1 MAITESN
8 LSSTSQ
14 SLTNNI
20 NKSHPVNTR
29 QLASGSQ
36 SGSSDTFTS
45 VFNAQQQ
52 AQNNVN
58 QASSTQNLNAASDP
72 KLNLFSSLG
81 LTGGESGGN
90 MLEKLTS
97 DSSIEALQATLLTA
111 LQMSLLSPKPT
122 PQNTAANEMGG
133 AATGTHV
140 HNGSHSQSHVNE
152 SHTHG
157 NTISACNVDIPVNS
171 DAKSL
176 ERLTFGD
183 NGLELND
190 GFDII
195 NVLNHIPGV
204 SAVYQEASGQEQ
216 VSALSKLAGGFL
228 YGGAL
233 GMAFAGLDLAVDSY
247 SGSSLNEKI
256 ANFEYSKMF
265 DFTEDKMTEDKV
277 AQDAAAKSGDPKD
290 VDVIAQAPAPKVSQP
305 LSPFR

>member
-1 MAITESN
+1 MAISESN
-8 LSSTSQ
+8 LSSASQ

-20 NKSHPVNTR
+20 NKNHSANTR
-29 QLASGSQ
+29 QQSSGGQ
-36 SGSSDTFTS
+36 SGLSDTFTS

-52 AQNNVN
+52 AGKNTNPAGATNSVN
-58 QASSTQNLNAASDP
+58 TITNPQQS
-72 KLNLFSSLG
+72 LFSSLG
-81 LTGGESGGN
+81 LTGGENGGD

-122 PQNTAANEMGG
+122 PQNTATNEVGG

-140 HNGSHSQSHVNE
+140 HNGSHSHVNE

-157 NTISACNVDIPVNS
+157 NTVSACNVDIPVNS

-176 ERLTFGD
+176 EKLTFGN

-265 DFTEDKMTEDKV
+265 DFAEDKMIEDKV
-277 AQDAAAKSGDPKD
+277 AQDAAAKSSVPKD
-290 VDVIAQAPAPKVSQP
+290 VDVVAQAPAPKVSQP

>member
-1 MAITESN
+1 MAISESN
-8 LSSTSQ
+8 LSSASQ

-20 NKSHPVNTR
+20 NKSHSANTR
-29 QLASGSQ
+29 QQASGSQ
-36 SGSSDTFTS
+36 SGLSDTFTS

-52 AQNNVN
+52 TGKNTNPAGAANSVN
-58 QASSTQNLNAASDP
+58 TITNPQQS
-72 KLNLFSSLG
+72 LFASLG
-81 LTGGESGGN
+81 LTGGENGGD

-122 PQNTAANEMGG
+122 AQNTATNEVGG
-133 AATGTHV
+133 AASNHTH
-140 HNGSHSQSHVNE
+140 SHVNE

-157 NTISACNVDIPVNS
+157 NTVSACNVDIPVIS

-176 ERLTFGD
+176 EKLTFGS

-265 DFTEDKMTEDKV
+265 DFAEDKMIEDKV
-277 AQDAAAKSGDPKD
+277 AQDAAAKSGVPKD
-290 VDVIAQAPAPKVSQP
+290 VDVVAQAPAPKVSQP

>member
-1 MAITESN
+1 MAISESN

-14 SLTNNI
+14 LLTSNI
-20 NKSHPVNTR
+20 NKSHSANAR
-29 QLASGSQ
+29 QQASGSQ

-45 VFNAQQQ
+45 VLNAQQLTGKN
-52 AQNNVN
+52 AHPVAATNSVNNISN
-58 QASSTQNLNAASDP
+58 PQQS
-72 KLNLFSSLG
+72 LFSSLG
-81 LTGGESGGN
+81 LAGGESGGD

-122 PQNTAANEMGG
+122 PQSNATNG
-133 AATGTHV
+133 AGTGTNGTHV
-140 HNGSHSQSHVNE
+140 HNGSHTHSHVNE
-152 SHTHG
+152 SHTHD
-157 NTISACNVDIPVNS
+157 NTVTACNVNIPVNS

-247 SGSSLNEKI
+247 SGSSINEKI

-265 DFTEDKMTEDKV
+265 DFTEDKMIEDKV
-277 AQDAAAKSGDPKD
+277 AQDAAAKSSVPKD
-290 VDVIAQAPAPKVSQP
+290 VDVVAQAPAPKVSQP